1 MKRLISEEEIKTA
14 SAENANNMY
23 GNKNGE
29 HQYFNASIAD
39 FKSGVFFAEEKIKNI
54 AIEFYNWMQ
63 INHSTTMSKIYEVD
77 GSAKIYST
85 DDLFEKFLSTRK

>member
-1 MKRLISEEEIKTA
+1 MKRLISEEEICDCRNTN
-14 SAENANNMY
+14 SIFNL
-23 GNKNGE
+23 NKYVPVEVAG
-29 HQYFNASIAD
+29 
-39 FKSGVFFAEEKIKNI
+39 EKIKNI